1 MNISIRKA
9 QKEDASQI
17 AELFMLAWPV
27 EDIMNSNITLNTN
40 LMLQTSHLVSQINV
54 CKDIRIYNL
63 IKIEINAALISANFY
78 ICKDLIF

>member
-40 LMLQTSHLVSQINV
+40 LMLQTSHLVSQIIV
-54 CKDIRIYNL
+54 CNDIRIYNL

-78 ICKDLIF
+78 ICKVLIF